1 MSFQPQRVLIV
12 DDHAPCRAAVR
23 ELLERRGFSVVGE
36 ADGARAGLE
45 AAAAVAP
52 DAVGLDIQWPDGNG
66 IDVCR
71 ALIEANLALVVL
83 LVSADPD
90 QGRWAGDCGAVA
102 FLPKGRRAWAA
113 LVGLLRGGSEED
125 LAGRAIGSPAPG
137 AGGALRRRWGTR
149 PLTPDC

>member
-1 MSFQPQRVLIV
+1 MAVRALRVLLI
-12 DDHAPCRAAVR
+12 DDHAPCRAAAR
-23 ELLERRGFSVVGE
+23 ELLERRGFAVVAE

-52 DAVGLDIQWPDGNG
+52 GAVVLDIQLPDGNG

-71 ALIEANLALVVL
+71 ALIEANPALVVL

-102 FLPKGRRAWAA
+102 FLPKDRLGPAGP
-113 LVGLLRGGSEED
+113 VVLLRGGEEET
-125 LAGRAIGSPAPG
+125 L
-137 AGGALRRRWGTR
+137 AGGAIG
-149 PLTPDC
+149 